1 MSETTGATGEQPQIT
16 EEQLREYLSQLREA
30 PAEQI
35 VAELLS
41 STLNAA
47 QAKLGRRDA
56 RLLIDLSTVMMDHVR
71 RHVSGDLATQVDN
84 VLQQLRLGQVRAEE
98 SAGDH
103 PEPNDLAEAP
113 PPPSAEPGVQEATS
127 PPPPPSAGP
136 SRPPSSLWVP
146 GRDF

>member
-1 MSETTGATGEQPQIT
+1 VSETTGATGEQPQIT

-71 RHVSGDLATQVDN
+71 RFVSGDLATQVDN

-98 SAGDH
+98 SAGQT
-103 PEPNDLAEAP
+103 PEPNDLPETP
-113 PPPSAEPGVQEATS
+113 PPPSTGPAAPEST
-127 PPPPPSAGP
+127 PPPPSAGA
-136 SRPPSSLWVP
+136 SRPPSGLWVP

>member
-1 MSETTGATGEQPQIT
+1 MSETTGPTGEQPQIT
-16 EEQLREYLSQLREA
+16 EEQLREYLAQLREV
-30 PAEQI
+30 PAEQV

-56 RLLIDLSTVMMDHVR
+56 RLLIDLSAVMMDHVR
-71 RHVSGDLATQVDN
+71 RHVSGDLANQVDN

-98 SAGDH
+98 SAGDAA
-103 PEPNDLAEAP
+103 EPNDLTEAP
-113 PPPSAEPGVQEATS
+113 PPASDTGASAPSA
-127 PPPPPSAGP
+127 PSAQPASP
-136 SRPPSSLWVP
+136 SRPSTGLWVP